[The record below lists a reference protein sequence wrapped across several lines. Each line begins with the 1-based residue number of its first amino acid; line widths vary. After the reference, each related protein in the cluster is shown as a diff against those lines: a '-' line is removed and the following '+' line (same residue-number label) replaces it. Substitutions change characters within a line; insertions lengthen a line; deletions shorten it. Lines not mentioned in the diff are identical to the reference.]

1 MTARSKPV
9 SDDPLSSVLGMIRL
23 SGAVFLDNHFTA
35 PWAVLSS
42 VTPQDYAPYHLNPRQ
57 LVGYHLIVE
66 GSAYV
71 ALPDSEPVIAK
82 AGDAII
88 IPRNDPHVMA
98 SALDVPLMTV
108 PDSSL
113 PRRDGGVQRCVMGGG
128 GAATREPVPGRH
140 TEVRGARVPHAGD
153 GRGGDVGGRACERG
167 QGLAD
172 EEFADLPAE
181 FEQDGEVV
189 LVTAGER
196 VGDHGCGCRLAG
208 RGPDRSAHL
217 GMRGL
222 HDGDHLARVQF
233 GHPVDSSRGDSCHI
247 EAYLSYFCSYGQI
260 WCGLMPPSPTA
271 QRARTPI
278 ASDPGRNADPAACA
292 DDCSVSDAD
301 RVALVRRSQPPRWV
315 LDRSAELFRLLADPT
330 RVALLQG
337 LADGGE
343 LCVCDL
349 AELTGTGEN
358 AVSQALRLLRTA
370 DVVRTRR
377 DGRRVYYRLAD
388 AHVKMLVDVTV
399 EHVSHP
405 TDRAQR

>member
-128 GAATREPVPGRH
+128 GAATRVYCGFLATADDANPVFDALPKLLKISMQ
-140 TEVRGARVPHAGD
+140 E
-153 GRGGDVGGRACERG
+153 CESYGWIESSIRFAMQEIV
-167 QGLAD
+167 QG
-172 EEFADLPAE
+172 
-181 FEQDGEVV
+181 
-189 LVTAGER
+189 
-196 VGDHGCGCRLAG
+196 RLA
-208 RGPDRSAHL
+208 
-217 GMRGL
+217 
-222 HDGDHLARVQF
+222 
-233 GHPVDSSRGDSCHI
+233 SSSTMSR
-247 EAYLSYFCSYGQI
+247 
-260 WCGLMPPSPTA
+260 
-271 QRARTPI
+271 
-278 ASDPGRNADPAACA
+278 
-292 DDCSVSDAD
+292 
-301 RVALVRRSQPPRWV
+301 
-315 LDRSAELFRLLADPT
+315 
-330 RVALLQG
+330 
-337 LADGGE
+337 
-343 LCVCDL
+343 L
-349 AELTGTGEN
+349 AELLLVE
-358 AVSQALRLLRTA
+358 ALRMHIAESATDYGWLGGFRDRQVGRALGALHQDIAQNWTVDMLAKVAGMSRTA
-370 DVVRTRR
+370 FSNRFSELTGLSPIR
-377 DGRRVYYRLAD
+377 YLAD
-388 AHVKMLVDVTV
+388 WRM
-399 EHVSHP
+399 
-405 TDRAQR
+405 RAAQTHLKDGGHTIASVAAKVGYESEEAFSRAFKRYAGESPALWRSRERAGV